1 MSNTLAVLNNNREVA
16 PLVCNNE
23 VVITT
28 KMLAGVYEC
37 EERQI
42 RQNFNNNPNRFIEG
56 KHYYKLTGEKLKQFK
71 NCVEDFDA
79 VGIGKRTNS
88 LTLWTKRGASRHC
101 KMLGTD
107 KAWDMFDVLE
117 ENYFNPK
124 RQPQQGLSVEQIV
137 KIVTETAQATATK
150 QVMVMMN
157 PIIDR
162 LDKIVQGVNAPRSEQ
177 LTFDTSDLPYTAKNI
192 GKKINRTASATNKI
206 LLQSG
211 ILSVKDG
218 SWTLNK
224 QYEDKGWGKTVKGQY
239 RGKTYVRYTEKGMQE
254 IIKILSR
261 SSNQEQIKLF

>member
-16 PLVCNNE
+16 PLVYNNE

-28 KMLAGVYEC
+28 KMLAEVYEC
-37 EERQI
+37 EDGNI
-42 RQNFNNNPNRFIEG
+42 TWNFNHNKDKFIEG
-56 KHYYKLTGEKLKQFK
+56 KHYYKIEGEELKNLRVCFSHLQISSKVRKLY
-71 NCVEDFDA
+71 
-79 VGIGKRTNS
+79 
-88 LTLWTKRGASRHC
+88 LWTKRGASRHC

-124 RQPQQGLSVEQIV
+124 RQPQQVLPVEQIA
-137 KIVTETAQATATK
+137 KIATEAATK

-162 LDKIVQGVNAPRSEQ
+162 LDKIVQSVNAPRSEQ
-177 LTFDTSDLPYTAKNI
+177 STFDTSDLPYTATNI
-192 GKKINRTASATNKI
+192 GKKINRTASVTNKI
-206 LLQSG
+206 LLQRG

-254 IIKILSR
+254 ITKILSR

>member
-1 MSNTLAVLNNNREVA
+1 MSNTLVPQNNNTGVGVKTINTVLVADMMSRRHAQVLKMIEGRAGEVGII
-16 PLVCNNE
+16 E
-23 VVITT
+23 VLTEHDFVLSDYFIESTYKDASGKTNKCYECT
-28 KMLAGVYEC
+28 KMGCEMLA
-37 EERQI
+37 
-42 RQNFNNNPNRFIEG
+42 N
-56 KHYYKLTGEKLKQFK
+56 KLTGQK
-71 NCVEDFDA
+71 
-79 VGIGKRTNS
+79 GILFTAKYV
-88 LTLWTKRGASRHC
+88 K
-101 KMLGTD
+101 K
-107 KAWDMFDVLE
+107 
-117 ENYFNPK
+117 FNEME
-124 RQPQQGLSVEQIV
+124 QQIEQQMVSVEQITQMINEAV
-137 KIVTETAQATATK
+137 TK

-177 LTFDTSDLPYTAKNI
+177 LTFDTSDLPYTATNI
-192 GKKINRTASATNKI
+192 GKKINRTASVTNKI
-206 LLQSG
+206 LLQRG

>member
-16 PLVCNNE
+16 PLVYNNE

-28 KMLAGVYEC
+28 KMLAEVYEC
-37 EERQI
+37 EDGNI
-42 RQNFNNNPNRFIEG
+42 TWNFNHNKDKFIEG
-56 KHYYKLTGEKLKQFK
+56 KHYYKIEGEELKNLRVCFSHLQISSKVRKLY
-71 NCVEDFDA
+71 
-79 VGIGKRTNS
+79 
-88 LTLWTKRGASRHC
+88 LWTKRGASRHC

-124 RQPQQGLSVEQIV
+124 RQPQQVLSAEQITQMINEAV
-137 KIVTETAQATATK
+137 TK
-150 QVMVMMN
+150 QVTAMMN

-177 LTFDTSDLPYTAKNI
+177 LTFDTSDLPYTATNI
-192 GKKINRTASATNKI
+192 GKKINRTASVTNKI
-206 LLQSG
+206 LLQRG

-261 SSNQEQIKLF
+261 SSNQEKIKLF

>member
-1 MSNTLAVLNNNREVA
+1 MSSTLVPQNNNTGVDIKTINTVLAAEMMGKRHSDVLRMLEGSEK
-16 PLVCNNE
+16 PK
-23 VVITT
+23 VVGIIPTILTNVELRLLDYFIESTYVDKKGETRKCYECT
-28 KMLAGVYEC
+28 KMGCELLA
-37 EERQI
+37 
-42 RQNFNNNPNRFIEG
+42 N
-56 KHYYKLTGEKLKQFK
+56 KMTGEKGILFTARYVKKFNEMEQQIKQQ
-71 NCVEDFDA
+71 V
-79 VGIGKRTNS
+79 V
-88 LTLWTKRGASRHC
+88 
-101 KMLGTD
+101 
-107 KAWDMFDVLE
+107 
-117 ENYFNPK
+117 
-124 RQPQQGLSVEQIV
+124 SVEQ
-137 KIVTETAQATATK
+137 VTQMVNEAVTK

-177 LTFDTSDLPYTAKNI
+177 LTFDTSGLPYTATNI
-192 GKKINRTASATNKI
+192 GKKINRTASVTNKI
-206 LLQSG
+206 LLQRG